1 MGCVRIE
8 MFDPNMLLVYFREAG
23 EEVGQD
29 VMSAGGVIGGDKRL
43 GEKFGESSCVRLGG
57 SREGLSER
65 LFERLVENFREMLC
79 KR

>member
-1 MGCVRIE
+1 
-8 MFDPNMLLVYFREAG
+8 
-23 EEVGQD
+23 
-29 VMSAGGVIGGDKRL
+29 MSAGGVIGGDKRL